1 MTPQAILPAIVF
13 PALYAWAAY
22 RRIRRNIGR
31 QPFQPTR
38 KMVRI
43 GILSLV
49 GAGFLYGAAAAHAS
63 LAVEGGLVGLVLGA
77 ALGFVGLRLTRFE
90 STPEGLFYTPNIY
103 IGVGLSALF
112 IGRLI
117 YRFIV
122 IGQVTAG
129 PAAGTASVPPGT
141 NPFAVIAANPL
152 TLAIF
157 TLLVGY
163 YVTYYA
169 GVLLRARNP
178 TVT

>member
-1 MTPQAILPAIVF
+1 MTPQAILPAVVF

-31 QPFQPTR
+31 QPYQPTR
-38 KMVRI
+38 LTVRMA
-43 GILSLV
+43 ILTLV
-49 GAGFLYGAAAAHAS
+49 GGGFLYSAAVTHNS
-63 LAVEGGLVGLVLGA
+63 LSLEAGLAGWVLGTV
-77 ALGFVGLRLTRFE
+77 LGFVGLRLTKFE
-90 STPEGLFYTPNIY
+90 STPAGFFYTPNLY

-122 IGQVTAG
+122 VGQAVP
-129 PAAGTASVPPGT
+129 PAAGAGA
-141 NPFAVIAANPL
+141 NPFAAFTSNPL

-157 TLLVGY
+157 TLIVGY
-163 YVTYYA
+163 YVTYCA

-178 TVT
+178 TAT

>member
-1 MTPQAILPAIVF
+1 MTPQAIVPAIVF
-13 PALYAWAAY
+13 PALYAWALY
-22 RRIRRNIGR
+22 RRVRRNIGR

-38 KMVRI
+38 LTIRI
-43 GILSLV
+43 AILTLI
-49 GAGFLYGAAAAHAS
+49 GGGFLFAAAAAHAS
-63 LAVEGGLVGLVLGA
+63 LAVEAGLIGLVLGA
-77 ALGFVGLRLTRFE
+77 GLGFVGLRHTRFE
-90 STPEGLFYTPNIY
+90 STPEGFFYTPNTY
-103 IGVGLSALF
+103 IGVALSALF

-129 PAAGTASVPPGT
+129 PAAAAGQPGA
-141 NPFAVIAANPL
+141 NPFAAVTANPL

-157 TLLVGY
+157 TLIVGY
-163 YVTYYA
+163 YVTYCA

>member
-1 MTPQAILPAIVF
+1 MTPQAILPAIAL
-13 PALYAWAAY
+13 PAFYAWVAY

-31 QPFQPTR
+31 QPYQPAR
-38 KMVRI
+38 LGIRI
-43 GILSLV
+43 GILTLV
-49 GAGFLYGAAAAHAS
+49 GGLFLYAAAATHAS
-63 LAVEGGLVGLVLGA
+63 AAVEAGLGGLILGSV
-77 ALGFVGLRLTRFE
+77 LGFVGLRLTRFE
-90 STPEGLFYTPNIY
+90 STPEGFFYTPNLY

-122 IGQVTAG
+122 VGQVAAAPAT
-129 PAAGTASVPPGT
+129 AAGQPGAD
-141 NPFAVIAANPL
+141 PFAAITANPL

-157 TLLVGY
+157 TLIVGY
-163 YVTYYA
+163 YVTYCA

>member
-38 KMVRI
+38 LGVRI
-43 GILSLV
+43 AILTLV
-49 GAGFLYGAAAAHAS
+49 GGGFLFAAAAGPAS
-63 LAVEGGLVGLVLGA
+63 AAMEAGLGGLVLGA
-77 ALGFVGLRLTRFE
+77 VLGFVGLRLTRFE
-90 STPEGLFYTPNIY
+90 STPEGFFYTPNVY

-117 YRFIV
+117 YRFLV
-122 IGQVTAG
+122 VGQVTAASAA
-129 PAAGTASVPPGT
+129 AAGQPGA
-141 NPFAVIAANPL
+141 NPLAVITANPL